1 MPLLA
6 DPETEWKPCRTAFC
20 PPKFCCPRPASRW
33 TPGPASRWISSPPS
47 QNTGAKPRTWP
58 AANPARCT
66 SSCRKPTSA
75 QRRRKPA
82 CTASAPPWA
91 AYRQNVLTRTVRGYV
106 YVERTQLDGSVR
118 QGLVGMVD
126 LEAYSY
132 APGEKPAIRPSE
144 STVLSRIPPRVRI
157 RRGAPLETPHVMMLA
172 DDEAGTLVEPVGRRK
187 AELPLLYEG
196 ELMLGGGHL
205 AGWAVEDPALIEQ
218 IGRAVAA
225 LADPAAFAARW
236 PQAAGQPPMGAGRRG
251 RQPFA
256 GHRQSLLGGAQ
267 AHAAA
272 RAARGPS
279 GPLLPGRSL
288 QRAQPG
294 HRDRTDPPRRVRR
307 SSPRRWPPAW
317 PPGPRTTASRR
328 GAQGAQRFTLAGAG
342 YEQALAL
349 SGATEPLTVGTIRT
363 LFGAKR
369 CRANPAGASTIST
382 ARPPPARWRPTPPA
396 RPARCCCR
404 RLTRRT
410 CSAALCW
417 AACCRARRSAWA
429 MPRKNDITTSAAALC
444 DGGPCPQSLLK
455 EEPQCRTRSLR
466 TRPNR
471 PTNRAPARR
480 RRRPRGG
487 QGGRA
492 QNDREAAA
500 PQPQASQ
507 SARARGAERFRRT
520 PPRPRRPQRQ
530 TGCAGRAG
538 G

>member
-1 MPLLA
+1 MPNCFLA
-6 DPETEWKPCRTAFC
+6 RRNSAARAR
-20 PPKFCCPRPASRW
+20 RPA
-33 TPGPASRWISSPPS
+33 GPLGLHCGGSVHLPAG
-47 QNTGAKPRTWP
+47 NTGAKPRTWP

-75 QRRRKPA
+75 QSRRETRLHGIRA
-82 CTASAPPWA
+82 AMA

-172 DDEAGTLVEPVGRRK
+172 DDEAGTLIEPVGRRK

-196 ELMLGGGHL
+196 ELMLGGG
-205 AGWAVEDPALIEQ
+205 AS
-218 IGRAVAA
+218 GRLGGRGPGAHRTDRPRRRRPGRPRGVRRP
-225 LADPAAFAARW
+225 L
-236 PQAAGQPPMGAGRRG
+236 AAGRRAAADGAGRRG

-307 SSPRRWPPAW
+307 AARGAGR
-317 PPGPRTTASRR
+317 PPGRL
-328 GAQGAQRFTLAGAG
+328 GCAQRHHGGGAG
-342 YEQALAL
+342 RAALHAGRGRYEQALAL
-349 SGATEPLTVGTIRT
+349 SGATEPLTVGTIERFLGET
-363 LFGAKR
+363 LPGE
-369 CRANPAGASTIST
+369 PG
-382 ARPPPARWRPTPPA
+382 WRV
-396 RPARCCCR
+396 
-404 RLTRRT
+404 
-410 CSAALCW
+410 
-417 AACCRARRSAWA
+417 
-429 MPRKNDITTSAAALC
+429 DYIH
-444 DGGPCPQSLLK
+444 G
-455 EEPQCRTRSLR
+455 
-466 TRPNR
+466 
-471 PTNRAPARR
+471 
-480 RRRPRGG
+480 
-487 QGGRA
+487 
-492 QNDREAAA
+492 EAAA
-500 PQPQASQ
+500 
-507 SARARGAERFRRT
+507 RALAAG
-520 PPRPRRPQRQ
+520 PRPP
-530 TGCAGRAG
+530 GLRAAAAAV
-538 G
+538 